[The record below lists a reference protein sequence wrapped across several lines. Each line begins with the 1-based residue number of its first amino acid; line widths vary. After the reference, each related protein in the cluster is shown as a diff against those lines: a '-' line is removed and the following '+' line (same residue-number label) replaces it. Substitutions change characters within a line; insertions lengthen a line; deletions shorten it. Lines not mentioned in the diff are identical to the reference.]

1 MGNRR
6 RGILVDRLIGH
17 QDIVVKSLDATVGRP
32 DVVSGTTIL
41 GDGKV
46 ACILDAVRILDQRMS
61 A

>member
-1 MGNRR
+1 MGGRR

-17 QDIVVKSLDATVGRP
+17 QDIVVKSLDPAVGRP
-32 DVVSGTTIL
+32 EVVSGTTIL

-46 ACILDAVRILDQRMS
+46 ACILDAARILDQRIS